1 MDDLSTNSERKGF
14 NLGAVLRKRGFVL
27 SENAFLGK
35 GRFGKVYKAL
45 HIESD
50 KEMAIKIIDKQK
62 LSFTTRFKF
71 LPREIRGW
79 QKLHH
84 RHIVEL
90 FHYFEEDQKVF
101 FATQLA
107 EKGDLL
113 SYIQKNGPQTEHLAQ
128 SWMWQLV
135 SAVQYMHLQWIAHRD
150 LKLDNILLFSDNNVK
165 ISDFGLC
172 RDEIL
177 GFPVTK
183 VAELK
188 KISYSSFCKCTYSAA
203 SLHGCD
209 TTFLKKS
216 EHELSMT
223 YCGSKAFMAPEVLL
237 ALPHPPFKADVW
249 SLGIIAFALLTN
261 RYPFDHRATI
271 IRMIKAQRSRAYR
284 FPERIKISAACRYT
298 IDALLTYDFAM
309 RPTIHQVNS
318 MSRHLHFGYC
328 YGSERTTG
336 RVDGEGG
343 VCCYPVL
350 LINIIVA

>member
-1 MDDLSTNSERKGF
+1 MDDLSTNSERKESAASTENETRTFSHISGISQPNSRYRNVYYRSEDVQFAATPFAPHCSEHEGF

-172 RDEIL
+172 RDEI
-177 GFPVTK
+177 
-183 VAELK
+183 
-188 KISYSSFCKCTYSAA
+188 
-203 SLHGCD
+203 
-209 TTFLKKS
+209 KS

-309 RPTIHQVNS
+309 RPTIHQASVLPWLFGGPDNIRDY
-318 MSRHLHFGYC
+318 SR
-328 YGSERTTG
+328 RQN
-336 RVDGEGG
+336 R
-343 VCCYPVL
+343 
-350 LINIIVA
+350 NA